1 MLTSKCLEEFQSRR
15 AELRLEDLS
24 PVVDGRV
31 GGEEKRREAEEVYQR
46 VWIFLE
52 STTHRGALKVRSR
65 ILKSIQE

>member
-1 MLTSKCLEEFQSRR
+1 MLTSKCLEEFQSRGT
-15 AELRLEDLS
+15 ELRLEDLS
-24 PVVDGRV
+24 PMADGRV
-31 GGEEKRREAEEVYQR
+31 GGEEKRREAEEAYQR